1 MRKDV
6 QDRRGPVAAGW
17 WPHIES
23 RSAYMPAT
31 VSTIVF
37 DCADPGA
44 PAEFYRT
51 ATGWKVLADRAGH
64 VFCLIP
70 AEQS

>member
-1 MRKDV
+1 
-6 QDRRGPVAAGW
+6 
-17 WPHIES
+17 
-23 RSAYMPAT
+23 MPAT